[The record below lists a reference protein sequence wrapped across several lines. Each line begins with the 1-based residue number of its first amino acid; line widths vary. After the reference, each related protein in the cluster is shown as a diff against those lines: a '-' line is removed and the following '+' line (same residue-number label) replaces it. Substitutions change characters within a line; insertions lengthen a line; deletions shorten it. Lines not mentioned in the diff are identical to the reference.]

1 MAEGDVVIIGLK
13 ALTRDF
19 QHMTAPTGA
28 LAAAMRNAGR
38 EAVAPIAERARSG
51 VPVVSGALEASI
63 VVSSTKLGA
72 TVHEGG
78 GDVVYAGPVEFG
90 GYPPGRPYLPRGRYL
105 WPAAEALGPQA
116 EVFYSDAV
124 QRTLNAYHWTNTSTD
139 PEAVLD

>member
-19 QHMTAPTGA
+19 QHMSEPTGA

-38 EAVAPIAERARSG
+38 EAVAPIAERARAG
-51 VPVVSGALEASI
+51 VPIVSGRLEASI
-63 VVSSTKLGA
+63 VVAATKLGA

-116 EVFYSDAV
+116 DEFYADACK
-124 QRTLNAYHWTNTSTD
+124 RTFDTYHWTNTSTD
-139 PEAVLD
+139 PEAVHD

>member
-78 GDVVYAGPVEFG
+78 GDVV
-90 GYPPGRPYLPRGRYL
+90 
-105 WPAAEALGPQA
+105 
-116 EVFYSDAV
+116 
-124 QRTLNAYHWTNTSTD
+124 
-139 PEAVLD
+139 